1 MLHLGMR
8 KPGLEKGWQGLQ
20 AGLKLLPTC
29 RLPPDTLNSPLAC
42 QGLNPQQVPCDAS
55 TLSRSWRGD
64 VWAGGH
70 CGGRTVSLLCSD

>member
-29 RLPPDTLNSPLAC
+29 RLPPDTPNSPLAC
-42 QGLNPQQVPCDAS
+42 GA
-55 TLSRSWRGD
+55 LSRPESPTG
-64 VWAGGH
+64 
-70 CGGRTVSLLCSD
+70 SM